1 MRGAVH
7 PLPQYAF
14 IAWCLVK
21 HRENFTFTFLPGVQK
36 KVDHVRDNRKRGRID
51 SFQDAISTEAFPLS
65 AEKYIMRCI
74 SAQRVQS
81 LFCGP
86 NCVVSLFPG

>member
-1 MRGAVH
+1 MRGAIP
-7 PLPQYAF
+7 PLLTKSLWRGA
-14 IAWCLVK
+14 CLSTG
-21 HRENFTFTFLPGVQK
+21 NFTFTFLPGVQK